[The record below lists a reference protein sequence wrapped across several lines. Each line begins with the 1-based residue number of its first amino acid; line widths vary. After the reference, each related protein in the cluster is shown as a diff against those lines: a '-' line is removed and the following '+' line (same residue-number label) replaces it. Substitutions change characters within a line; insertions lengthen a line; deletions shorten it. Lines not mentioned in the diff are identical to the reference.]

1 MSHRRALCVGVERFA
16 DPGLKPQPG
25 AAHDAR
31 TTALVLVRQ
40 YGFAPEEVR
49 VLIDAK
55 ATQRAFL
62 DGLAWLLDSARPG
75 DVRVL
80 QVSAQAS
87 HVPDLD
93 GDEDDGDDEVL
104 VLYDH
109 DWSTPLTDDR
119 LAQHLARVPPGV
131 QFAALWDTSYAGTL
145 QDLRS
150 AAYRSRSVAR
160 PVETPE
166 WVEPGEVRYLDP
178 PHRAEAAQSKSAPK
192 RSGSGSRGRRR
203 AEADGPAPPAAD
215 RVVVPA
221 VSLAACADD
230 ETAATARFGGLRA
243 GAFTW
248 CLHDVLRK
256 SSGDLTWAALHRQT
270 AARMKALGFRQ
281 TPKLTAPPGGED
293 WPAFGGRAPRA
304 VRSGATR
311 VPAVPATPAAA
322 VSPVSLGE
330 LDRRIAAHESAAR
343 WHEALAC
350 LWERVAATSSVGE
363 KVKTLEHIA
372 SVYRVKLDDLA
383 AVRHTAEVLLGV
395 APTHAAARAFLGR

>member
-16 DPGLKPQPG
+16 DPGIKPQPG

-40 YGFAPEEVR
+40 YGFAPESVR
-49 VLIDAK
+49 VLIDAQ

-62 DGLAWLLDSARPG
+62 DGLAWLSDGAGAG

-109 DWSTPLTDDR
+109 DWSSPLTDDR
-119 LAQHLARVPPGV
+119 LAQHLARFAPGV
-131 QFAALWDTSYAGTL
+131 QLAALWDTSYAGTL

-150 AAYRSRSVAR
+150 AAYRPRSVAR

-166 WVEPGEVRYLDP
+166 WVEPAEVRYLDP
-178 PHRAEAAQSKSAPK
+178 PHRAEAAQRKRAPQ
-192 RSGSGSRGRRR
+192 RGGSRGGRR
-203 AEADGPAPPAAD
+203 AAEDAPAPPEAH

-256 SSGDLTWAALHRQT
+256 TSGDLTWAALHRQT

-304 VRSGATR
+304 ARAGTVRA
-311 VPAVPATPAAA
+311 PAAPTA
-322 VSPVSLGE
+322 GTAPAAPTSVLE
-330 LDRRIAAHESAAR
+330 LDRRITAHEAAAR
-343 WHEALAC
+343 WPEALAC
-350 LWERVAATSSVGE
+350 LWERVAAAPSVPE
-363 KVKTLEHIA
+363 KVRTLEHIA

-395 APTHAAARAFLGR
+395 DPTHTAARAFLGR